1 MDCVDGR
8 TLASEEGI
16 IYREYCA
23 EDFPAG
29 RDGVHDISKTIKYTF
44 QACMDAC
51 DSHNAQRNLRNDPEC
66 LAITYDANLT
76 SSIAAY
82 NANCYLKDAQGTG
95 LASEMST
102 SSAAKAH

>member
-1 MDCVDGR
+1 MDCVDGC

-29 RDGVHDISKTIKYTF
+29 RDVVHDISKTIKYTF

-51 DSHNAQRNLRNDPEC
+51 DSYNTQRNLPDDPEC
-66 LAITYDANLT
+66 LAITYDVNLT
-76 SSIAAY
+76 SSIAAC
-82 NANCYLKDAQGTG
+82 NASCYLKDAHGTG
-95 LASEMST
+95 LASGNST
-102 SSAAKAH
+102 SSATKAH